1 MKKEYVIGI
10 VAVTIIIILAVLTA
24 IFYNYKNFTSDLKQK
39 EEAKLAERQLQDSN
53 EEYTLQMTSTSTLEE
68 KTSPTAI
75 MIFKTKYEKCNHVTI
90 DRKEIPE
97 KLVNKTEKEIKE
109 VYKDWNLEEFSPNQI
124 TFYQEKSGMCEE
136 HYVLRD
142 NNGYLTI
149 YTVDAEGNEKLKEI
163 TQVITSYLPET
174 DLMKLKEGIRVN
186 GQEELNSAIEDYE

>member
-10 VAVTIIIILAVLTA
+10 VVVTIIIILGVLTA
-24 IFYNYKNFTSDLKQK
+24 IFYHYKNFTSDLKQK

-75 MIFKTKYEKCNHVTI
+75 MIFKIKYEKCNHVTI
-90 DRKEIPE
+90 DREEIPE

-109 VYKDWNLEEFSPNQI
+109 VYRDWDLEEFSPNQI
-124 TFYQEKSGMCEE
+124 IFYQEKSGMCDE

-142 NNGYLTI
+142 TNGYLTI

-174 DLMKLKEGIRVN
+174 DLMELKEGIRVN